1 MDKRS
6 DASETV
12 VDVFNE
18 AMVIQEL
25 YLKKSKF
32 KELSMSET
40 HVLDAVDKVEFPS
53 MTNVAKSLSV
63 TMGTLTT
70 AVKKIVEKGH
80 KVHFVADAAMLSVLD
95 KVDIVFIGA
104 ETFYPD
110 GTAFNTVG
118 SDILAELCIQHNVPY
133 YVLTPLLKC
142 DIRAIYG
149 IYKETLKTNL
159 RERLAKD
166 WPEDLK
172 QKVDFTSIELV
183 GVDPKLI
190 TGYVTEKGIL
200 RTSDLY
206 AIVTK
211 ED

>member
-6 DASETV
+6 DAIETV

-70 AVKKIVEKGH
+70 AVKKIVEKGFL
-80 KVHFVADAAMLSVLD
+80 V
-95 KVDIVFIGA
+95 
-104 ETFYPD
+104 
-110 GTAFNTVG
+110 
-118 SDILAELCIQHNVPY
+118 
-133 YVLTPLLKC
+133 
-142 DIRAIYG
+142 
-149 IYKETLKTNL
+149 KE
-159 RERLAKD
+159 RSSKD
-166 WPEDLK
+166 
-172 QKVDFTSIELV
+172 
-183 GVDPKLI
+183 
-190 TGYVTEKGIL
+190 
-200 RTSDLY
+200 
-206 AIVTK
+206 
-211 ED
+211 

>member
-6 DASETV
+6 DAIETV

-70 AVKKIVEKGH
+70 AVKKIDEALAIH
-80 KVHFVADAAMLSVLD
+80 EQFHHELADLYKSAIPD
-95 KVDIVFIGA
+95 DRVDWV
-104 ETFYPD
+104 
-110 GTAFNTVG
+110 FNT
-118 SDILAELCIQHNVPY
+118 
-133 YVLTPLLKC
+133 LKKIKL
-142 DIRAIYG
+142 DLDN
-149 IYKETLKTNL
+149 YKKALE
-159 RERLAKD
+159 
-166 WPEDLK
+166 
-172 QKVDFTSIELV
+172 
-183 GVDPKLI
+183 
-190 TGYVTEKGIL
+190 EK
-200 RTSDLY
+200 
-206 AIVTK
+206 
-211 ED
+211 

>member
-6 DASETV
+6 DAIETV

-70 AVKKIVEKGH
+70 AVKKIVEKGFLV
-80 KVHFVADAAMLSVLD
+80 KERSINESKTFFCVKPFHFSLHLIHPFNNMVNVSILLLFSKMNSFHSTKFANIRILFYFDRTVVASSINSII
-95 KVDIVFIGA
+95 KVDICSIFI
-104 ETFYPD
+104 
-110 GTAFNTVG
+110 
-118 SDILAELCIQHNVPY
+118 
-133 YVLTPLLKC
+133 
-142 DIRAIYG
+142 
-149 IYKETLKTNL
+149 
-159 RERLAKD
+159 
-166 WPEDLK
+166 
-172 QKVDFTSIELV
+172 
-183 GVDPKLI
+183 
-190 TGYVTEKGIL
+190 
-200 RTSDLY
+200 
-206 AIVTK
+206 
-211 ED
+211 